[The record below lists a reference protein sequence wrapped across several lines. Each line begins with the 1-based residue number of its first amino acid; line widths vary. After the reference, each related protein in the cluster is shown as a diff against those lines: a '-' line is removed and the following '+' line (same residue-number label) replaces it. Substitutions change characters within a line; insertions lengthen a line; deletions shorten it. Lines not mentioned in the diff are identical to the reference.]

1 LGACGFDSRPGMLL
15 LVAILAAVFWL
26 PSPWDFVAVFAA
38 AVFELA
44 ELAVFVWYSRRR
56 RATTGAEAL
65 PGTVGIVV
73 QPCRPL
79 GQIRIAG
86 ELWRA
91 RCDDGADRGDMV
103 VVESLGPE
111 LTLIVKRSPI

>member
-1 LGACGFDSRPGMLL
+1 MLL
-15 LVAILAAVFWL
+15 VLAILAAIFLL
-26 PSPWDFVAVFAA
+26 PTPWGLVAVVAA
-38 AVFELA
+38 AVLEVA
-44 ELAVFVWYSRRR
+44 ELGVFVWYSRRR

-79 GQIRIAG
+79 GQIRVAG

-91 RCDDGADRGDMV
+91 HCEGGADRGETV
-103 VVESLGPE
+103 IVESLGPE

>member
-1 LGACGFDSRPGMLL
+1 MLL
-15 LVAILAAVFWL
+15 LVAILAAIFWL
-26 PSPWDFVAVFAA
+26 PARWGLVAVLAA

-44 ELAVFVWYSRRR
+44 ELGVFVWYSRRR

-65 PGTVGIVV
+65 PGAVGVVV

-79 GQIRIAG
+79 GQVRVAG

-91 RCDDGADRGDMV
+91 HCDDGADRGDSV

>member
-1 LGACGFDSRPGMLL
+1 MLL

-26 PSPWDFVAVFAA
+26 PTPWGFVAVFAA

-65 PGTVGIVV
+65 PGAVGVVV

-91 RCDDGADRGDMV
+91 HCEGGADRGETV

-111 LTLIVKRSPI
+111 LTLIVRRSPI